1 MSVREIAFASG
12 NGRDTIRGWVYTPL
26 STPKAVIQLVHG
38 FGEHS
43 RRYLHMISAFNE
55 AGYVVC
61 ADDHIG
67 HGKTGADSGTLGDPG
82 TKGKDGWKVYLQDEK
97 SLHDLVHK
105 EFPDLPYLMFGHSW
119 GSMLARGYAALYGN
133 DLKGL
138 MLCGNVS
145 QTKGLEAL
153 WKNDDGLEAAVL
165 NGHDAEKGGRWMG
178 EAFAGMTERFKNVK
192 SPNDWIAKDHR
203 IVEDHAQDPFNCFNV
218 TNQLIYD
225 FLKLYEFIEAP
236 DWAGKVPA
244 KLPCYLISGD
254 QDPCGN
260 YGEGL
265 YHIANRLIETGH
277 PCVVRAYSGY
287 RHEIHNERAIREDV
301 EAGLVQFANGL
312 IG

>member
-119 GSMLARGYAALYGN
+119 GSME
-133 DLKGL
+133 LKG
-138 MLCGNVS
+138 S
-145 QTKGLEAL
+145 QTE
-153 WKNDDGLEAAVL
+153 KNLQT
-165 NGHDAEKGGRWMG
+165 
-178 EAFAGMTERFKNVK
+178 AFAGESQARNKYTYFAEKAR
-192 SPNDWIAKDHR
+192 
-203 IVEDHAQDPFNCFNV
+203 E
-218 TNQLIYD
+218 
-225 FLKLYEFIEAP
+225 
-236 DWAGKVPA
+236 
-244 KLPCYLISGD
+244 
-254 QDPCGN
+254 
-260 YGEGL
+260 EGM
-265 YHIANRLIETGH
+265 
-277 PCVVRAYSGY
+277 
-287 RHEIHNERAIREDV
+287 
-301 EAGLVQFANGL
+301 
-312 IG
+312 